1 MSMKRLSMRKL
12 KEVLRLSYELGLT
25 SRAIGRSLSIS
36 HPTVLS
42 YLSRAGKIGMSWPLP
57 DHLDESAL
65 EKLLCS
71 PAQVSGSSRP
81 QPDCAT
87 LHKELAK
94 KGVTLQLLW
103 QEYKEIHP
111 TGYQY
116 TQFCD
121 YYRKFAR
128 KLDLS
133 LRQHHKAGDRLFV
146 DYAGQTIPVTD
157 PSTGEIRIAQIF
169 VAVLGA
175 SNYTYAEAAYS
186 QDLPSWVSAH
196 IRAFE
201 FFGGV
206 PAVIVPDNLK
216 SAVVRSCRYEPDL
229 NPTYQEMAAH
239 YGTAVLP
246 ARARKP
252 KDKAKVEAG
261 VLIVERWIL
270 AALRDRTFLGL
281 DQLNDAI
288 SELLQGLNERP
299 FKKMEGCRHS
309 LFETLELPA
318 LTPLPSHRYAY
329 AEWKKAR
336 VNIDYHVEVE
346 GHYYSVPY
354 AYVREQIDVRMT
366 ATTIECIHRG
376 KRIASHLRSTLR
388 GRHTTEKPH
397 MPESHRR
404 YLQWTPIRMIAW
416 AEKIGPSC
424 TKVIKKILLE
434 RRYPEQGFRSCL
446 GILRLGKSYADDR
459 LEAACHR
466 ALAIR
471 GCSYRSIASIL
482 KHGLD
487 LKPIKPETEAFQAVE
502 HPNIRGARYY
512 QTSPPN
518 KEEHTNVDS
527 SDTG

>member
-1 MSMKRLSMRKL
+1 MSKKRLSMRKI
-12 KEVLRLSYELGLT
+12 KEVLRLSYKLDLT
-25 SRAIGRSLSIS
+25 SREIGRSLSIS
-36 HPTVLS
+36 HPTVLN
-42 YLSRAGKIGMSWPLP
+42 YLSRARKLGLSWPLP
-57 DHLDESAL
+57 DNLDEAAL

-71 PAQVSGSSRP
+71 PTPVSGPSRP
-81 QPDCAT
+81 QPDYAAI
-87 LHKELAK
+87 HQELRK

-121 YYRKFAR
+121 YYRKFAG

-146 DYAGQTIPVTD
+146 DYAGQTIPVKD
-157 PSTGEIRIAQIF
+157 PGTGEVRTAQIF

-246 ARARKP
+246 ARVRKP

-270 AALRDRTFLGL
+270 AVLRNRTFLGL
-281 DQLNDAI
+281 DELNDAI
-288 SELLQGLNERP
+288 SQLLQRLNERP
-299 FKKMEGCRHS
+299 FKKMEGCRLS
-309 LFETLELPA
+309 LFKALDLPA
-318 LTPLPSHRYAY
+318 LKALPSRRYVY

-354 AYVREQIDVRMT
+354 AHVREQIDIRIT
-366 ATTIECIHRG
+366 ATTVECIHRG
-376 KRIASHLRSTLR
+376 KRIASHLRSHLK
-388 GRHTTEKPH
+388 GRHTTQKAH
-397 MPESHRR
+397 MPESHRQH
-404 YLQWTPIRMIAW
+404 LQWTPIRMIAW

-424 TKVIKKILLE
+424 VDVVKIILYE
-434 RRYPEQGFRSCL
+434 RHYPQQGFRSCL
-446 GILRLGKSYADDR
+446 GILRLGKSYTNER

-487 LKPIKPETEAFQAVE
+487 SLPLKKETEATQSLE
-502 HPNIRGARYY
+502 HLNIRGAQYY
-512 QTSPPN
+512 QTSP
-518 KEEHTNVDS
+518 S
-527 SDTG
+527 SK

>member
-1 MSMKRLSMRKL
+1 MELS
-12 KEVLRLSYELGLT
+12 
-25 SRAIGRSLSIS
+25 
-36 HPTVLS
+36 
-42 YLSRAGKIGMSWPLP
+42 
-57 DHLDESAL
+57 
-65 EKLLCS
+65 
-71 PAQVSGSSRP
+71 
-81 QPDCAT
+81 
-87 LHKELAK
+87 K

-121 YYRKFAR
+121 YYRRFAG

-133 LRQHHKAGDRLFV
+133 LRQRHKAGDRLFV
-146 DYAGQTIPVTD
+146 DYAGTTIPVTD
-157 PSTGEIRIAQIF
+157 PDTGEIREAEIF

-175 SNYTYAEAAYS
+175 SNYTYVEAAYS
-186 QDLPSWVSAH
+186 QDLPSWISAH
-196 IRAFE
+196 TRAFE

-216 SAVVRSCRYEPDL
+216 SAVIRACRYEPDL

-239 YGTAVLP
+239 YGAAVLP
-246 ARARKP
+246 ARVRKP

-261 VLIVERWIL
+261 VLIVTRWIL
-270 AALRDRTFLGL
+270 ARLRNRTFLGL
-281 DQLNDAI
+281 DSLNVAI
-288 SELLQGLNERP
+288 SDLLQSLNERP
-299 FKKMEGCRHS
+299 FKKMDGCRLS
-309 LFETLELPA
+309 VFKALDLPA
-318 LTPLPSHRYAY
+318 LKSLPSERYVY
-329 AEWKKAR
+329 ADWKKVR
-336 VNIDYHVEVE
+336 VNIDYHVEFE

-354 AYVREQIDVRMT
+354 QLAREQIELRIT
-366 ATTIECIHRG
+366 ASTVECLSRG
-376 KRIASHLRSTLR
+376 KRVASHLRSNKK
-388 GRHTTEKPH
+388 GQHTTEAAH
-397 MPESHRR
+397 MPKSHQQ

-416 AEKIGPSC
+416 AEKMGPAC

-446 GILRLGKSYADDR
+446 GILRLGKSYTNDR

-466 ALAIR
+466 ALAID

-487 LKPIKPETEAFQAVE
+487 SKAIQVETEAPQTIE

-512 QTSPPN
+512 QS
-518 KEEHTNVDS
+518 
-527 SDTG
+527 